1 MPGSPMHYTKE
12 GAQPLCVLRRI
23 FSQFA
28 IRGLDLSKLISPNP
42 KGIHPSAKWRFLVW
56 LHLPIKNSSWPAHAE
71 EWNIIKTLADLA
83 VITTRRVISSIAAF
97 LAEIPLQRHLE
108 DSWLWESWS
117 SVGPR
122 QPSLGRDT
130 GLEVLHSR
138 LVLNTKREKN
148 EKSGNR
154 IILVF
159 PKDQSFLW
167 KWTHAMQFQNIKTFA
182 FL

>member
-12 GAQPLCVLRRI
+12 GAPPLCVLRRF
-23 FSQFA
+23 FSQFS

-42 KGIHPSAKWRFLVW
+42 KGTHPSAKWRFLIW
-56 LHLPIKNSSWPAHAE
+56 LHLSIKNSSWPARAE
-71 EWNIIKTLADLA
+71 EWSIKTITDLP
-83 VITTRRVISSIAAF
+83 VITTGRVIPPIAAF

-108 DSWLWESWS
+108 DSWLWGSWS
-117 SVGPR
+117 SVGAR
-122 QPSLGRDT
+122 QPRLGRDT

-148 EKSGNR
+148 EKSGNG